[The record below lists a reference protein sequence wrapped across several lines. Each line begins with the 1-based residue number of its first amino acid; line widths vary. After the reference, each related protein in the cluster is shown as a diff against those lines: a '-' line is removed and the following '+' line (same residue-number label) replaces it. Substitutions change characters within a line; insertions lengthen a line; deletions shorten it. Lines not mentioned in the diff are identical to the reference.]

1 MAAHLIPH
9 YFFLAFLS
17 LPGCP
22 FLLFGRGREGGKG
35 QIPKNRTTG
44 KGEDTFFPL
53 AQNSR
58 FFLCLAVWRKW
69 WRGPCK
75 GRGWRWTHIQVPS
88 SSSSFNVLFFLC
100 LLLFSWVGEEGS
112 FCIEKT
118 KNPFVASVPMLRR
131 QLCSRYMKS

>member
-9 YFFLAFLS
+9 YYFFGFPLS
-17 LPGCP
+17 SCVP
-22 FLLFGRGREGGKG
+22 FPSFWAGRGGREGTDTQKQNNGEG
-35 QIPKNRTTG
+35 GGYFFVYSPKTR
-44 KGEDTFFPL
+44 DFFC
-53 AQNSR
+53 AWQCDESGG
-58 FFLCLAVWRKW
+58 
-69 WRGPCK
+69 GPCK

-88 SSSSFNVLFFLC
+88 SSFNLLFFLC